1 MTKYYLNNIEVSQ
14 AEAINLIPISITE
27 ERVDLREKNPQENIS
42 ELKQKLKDSDYQAI
56 KYAEG
61 LITYDEYLPIKN
73 QREEYRKK
81 INVYENM
88 LKNS

>member
-1 MTKYYLNNIEVSQ
+1 MTKYYLYDKEVSQ
-14 AEAINLIPISITE
+14 EEAYNLIPISITE
-27 ERVDLREKNPQENIS
+27 ERVDLREKNPQEHIS
-42 ELKQKLKDSDYQAI
+42 DLKDKLRASDYKAI

>member
-14 AEAINLIPISITE
+14 EEARNLIPISITE
-27 ERVDLREKNPQENIS
+27 ERVDLREKNPQENIM
-42 ELKQKLKDSDYQAI
+42 ELKQKLRETDCEAI

-61 LITYDEYLPIKN
+61 LMTYDEYLPIKK

-88 LKNS
+88 